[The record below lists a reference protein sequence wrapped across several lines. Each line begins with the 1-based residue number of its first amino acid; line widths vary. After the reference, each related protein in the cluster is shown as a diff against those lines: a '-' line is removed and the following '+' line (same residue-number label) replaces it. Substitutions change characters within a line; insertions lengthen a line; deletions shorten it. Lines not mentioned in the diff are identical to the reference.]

1 MGQSRPDDS
10 REGAEMLTH
19 ASLHAGRAV
28 LVAVVVVACAMG
40 GQESKRSA
48 APDSKQPG
56 REKASGV
63 ILKVERAAG
72 GDAAKKSSW
81 TMSLNTDVVW
91 CDFVARPGRRSAE
104 GRQDGTAKAAA
115 KGRDSVATKGHPK
128 SDPLLITVDIDPQTE
143 ITVRYRSS
151 TDAIGEGA
159 TRPEGAVPRPR
170 RPTRGTGRPK
180 TSSPTSRPGT
190 GRGTPKPRTLE
201 PMELKPGLWVD
212 VEFREEGGQQRA
224 RRVMVMRPVGGPD
237 TSPEKERR
245 SPTKSTA
252 PGR

>member
-1 MGQSRPDDS
+1 
-10 REGAEMLTH
+10 MLTH
-19 ASLHAGRAV
+19 ASLHAGRTV
-28 LVAVVVVACAMG
+28 LVAVAVVTCAMG
-40 GQESKRSA
+40 GQESKRSD
-48 APDSKQPG
+48 PPNTKQPG
-56 REKASGV
+56 REKASGL
-63 ILKVERAAG
+63 ILKVERVAG

-91 CDFVARPGRRSAE
+91 RDFVRDQAVDPQKAART
-104 GRQDGTAKAAA
+104 GTAKAAA

-159 TRPEGAVPRPR
+159 TRPEGASKAEEADE
-170 RPTRGTGRPK
+170 GDGRPK
-180 TSSPTSRPGT
+180 TSSPPSRPGT

-252 PGR
+252 QGR